1 MSNHVEARS
10 GRRSFLIF
18 GCAVSL
24 LASAAHGGDPTQI
37 EFDLAGMGY
46 GAAADG
52 WLDPASPNY
61 NAVEMAA
68 ESVRKDSESEVDVD
82 CRMIRT
88 LLEHRAAGGAY
99 PRLGHP
105 HPKEG
110 LAPL

>member
-68 ESVRKDSESEVDVD
+68 EAGRRVTSADWIGVNAEVCFNDGATASNWASE
-82 CRMIRT
+82 IR
-88 LLEHRAAGGAY
+88 LAIRVQGG
-99 PRLGHP
+99 GW
-105 HPKEG
+105 
-110 LAPL
+110 